1 MHLFLFSTT
10 MLSYQVWIVSYYSE
24 LQGKMN
30 DSNLQMLTV
39 AASDCVTTGTNTH
52 QKLVML
58 SDQVK
63 RRLETWKKTNR
74 KHLLITLKSRQFQLT
89 KLLKWQVDHFRNQIQ
104 IKHNWQVRQYF
115 AQKPLIQSPNVNVA
129 ASIGASASP
138 GKKQIAL

>member
-10 MLSYQVWIVSYYSE
+10 MLRYQVWIVSYYSE

-89 KLLKWQVDHFRNQIQ
+89 KLLKWQVDRFRNQIQ

>member
-10 MLSYQVWIVSYYSE
+10 MLCYQVWIVSYYSE

-89 KLLKWQVDHFRNQIQ
+89 KLLKWQVDRFRNQIQ